1 MALYELGVIL
11 DPEVTPEE
19 ETEVL
24 ERLEKLIGEPGGSV
38 LDKDA
43 WGRRQLAY
51 PIKKKTHGVY
61 HFWKVEMPESGMQA
75 LQFELR
81 MNDHVMRSLV
91 LNMDKELKR
100 KRKRVELEKVKA
112 AKKAAKQ
119 EAVAAS
125 DEE

>member
-1 MALYELGVIL
+1 MPLYELGVIL
-11 DPEVTPEE
+11 DPEVNPDE

-24 ERLEKLIGEPGGSV
+24 ERLEKLIAEPGGSV

-51 PIKKKTHGVY
+51 PIQKKSHGIY
-61 HFWKVEMPESGMQA
+61 HFWKVDMPQSGMSA
-75 LQFELR
+75 LEFELR
-81 MNDHVMRSLV
+81 MNDHVMRSLM
-91 LNMDKELKR
+91 LNMDRELKR
-100 KRKRVELEKVKA
+100 KRKRERLDKIKL

-119 EAVAAS
+119 EAAAAS